1 MQIPKLSRE
10 NYKAIKHFNR
20 DEMQAYLIRVF
31 NRGYEAGV
39 KSVSN
44 VKADSN
50 TPDEKGATHADD

>member
-10 NYKAIKHFNR
+10 NYKAIKHFNK

-39 KSVSN
+39 KSASN
-44 VKADSN
+44 VKADSS
-50 TPDEKGATHADD
+50 TPDKHGATHADD